1 MDDTS
6 GRTRVLRAIFDVDK
20 PIIGMVHALPL
31 PGSPRFKRY
40 TLHEVYEHGVAE
52 ALRLKEGGVDGLL
65 LENAGDIPFAKP
77 EDIGHETTAAM
88 AILGRLIR
96 EATGLPLGIITVAN
110 AALHSLA
117 VAKACGAQF
126 VRVNQWANAYVANE
140 GIIEGAAARA
150 MRYRAWIEADDV
162 RIFADVHVKHGS
174 HAIVADRP
182 LAEQAIDV
190 EFFDADVLIATGFR
204 SGGATLPEE
213 VEGIRSHVAL
223 PVIVGSGINAD
234 NVGELLALGDGAIVG
249 SSIKIEGKMHSDVD
263 VEKVRTLMA
272 AVRKVRSRTT
282 EFVPTQ

>member
-1 MDDTS
+1 MDEHS
-6 GRTRVLRAIFDVDK
+6 GRTHTLDAIFHVSK
-20 PIIGMVHALPL
+20 PIIGMVHALPM

-40 TLHEVYEHGVAE
+40 KLDEVYAHGVAE
-52 ALRLKEGGVDGLL
+52 ALRLKQGGVDGLL

-88 AILGRLIR
+88 AIMGRMIR

-150 MRYRAWIEADDV
+150 LRYRSWIEADDV

-182 LAEQAIDV
+182 LSEQAVDV
-190 EFFDADVLIATGFR
+190 EFFDADVLIATGYR
-204 SGGATLPEE
+204 SGGATLPSEID
-213 VEGIRSHVAL
+213 GIRNYVTL
-223 PVIVGSGINAD
+223 PVIVGSGID
-234 NVGELLALGDGAIVG
+234 VHNVGELLPLADGAIVG
-249 SSIKIEGKMHSDVD
+249 SSIKVAGKMHSDVD
-263 VEKVRTLMA
+263 VAKVQALMA
-272 AVRKVRSRTT
+272 AVYEVRSR
-282 EFVPTQ
+282 VPAVTPP

>member
-1 MDDTS
+1 MNDHNR
-6 GRTRVLRAIFDVDK
+6 RTRVLHQIFGVEK
-20 PIIGMVHALPL
+20 PIIGMVHALPM
-31 PGSPRFKRY
+31 PGSPRFKHCK
-40 TLHEVYEHGVAE
+40 LQDVYEHGVAE
-52 ALRLKEGGVDGLL
+52 ALRLKEGGIDGLL

-77 EDIGHETTAAM
+77 QDIGHETTTAM

-117 VAKACGAQF
+117 IAKACGAQF

-150 MRYRAWIEADDV
+150 LRYRSWIEAEDV

-190 EFFDADVLIATGFR
+190 EFFDADVLIATGYR
-204 SGGATLPEE
+204 SGGPTLPSE
-213 VEGIRSHVAL
+213 VEGIRSNVSL
-223 PVIVGSGINAD
+223 PVIVGSGID
-234 NVGELLALGDGAIVG
+234 VGNCRDLLMLADGAIVG
-249 SSIKIEGKMHSDVD
+249 SSIKVEGRMHSDVD
-263 VEKVRTLMA
+263 VAKVKALMA
-272 AVRKVRSRTT
+272 AVRAVRS
-282 EFVPTQ
+282 ELAGPVPA

>member
-1 MDDTS
+1 MDENNQH
-6 GRTRVLRAIFDVDK
+6 TRVLYEIFHVNK

-40 TLHEVYEHGVAE
+40 NLKDVYAHGVTE
-52 ALRLKEGGVDGLL
+52 AIRLKEGGVDGVL

-77 EDIGHETTAAM
+77 EDVGHETTAAM
-88 AILGRLIR
+88 AIMGRLIR

-110 AALHSLA
+110 AALQSLA

-150 MRYRAWIEADDV
+150 MRYRSWIEAEDV

-190 EFFDADVLIATGFR
+190 EFFDADVLIATGYR
-204 SGGATLPEE
+204 SGGATMPAE
-213 VEGIRSHVAL
+213 VEGIRKHVAL
-223 PVIVGSGINAD
+223 PVIVGSGIDAN
-234 NVGELLALGDGAIVG
+234 NCRELLELADGAIVG
-249 SSIKIEGKMHSDVD
+249 SSIKVAGKMHSDVD
-263 VEKVRTLMA
+263 VEKVRALMA
-272 AVRKVRSRTT
+272 AVREVRNQTNHLAT
-282 EFVPTQ
+282 V

>member
-1 MDDTS
+1 MDEHS
-6 GRTRVLRAIFDVDK
+6 QRTRVLDEIFHVSK
-20 PIIGMVHALPL
+20 PVIGMVHALPM

-40 TLHEVYEHGVAE
+40 TLDEVYMHGVAE

-88 AILGRLIR
+88 SILGRLIR

-150 MRYRAWIEADDV
+150 LRYRSWIEADDV

-182 LAEQAIDV
+182 LSEQAIDV
-190 EFFDADVLIATGFR
+190 EFFDADVLIATGYR
-204 SGGATLPEE
+204 SGGPTLPSE

-223 PVIVGSGINAD
+223 PVVVGSGIDVNNCAP
-234 NVGELLALGDGAIVG
+234 LLALADGAIVG
-249 SSIKIEGKMHSDVD
+249 SSIKVEGKMHSDVD
-263 VEKVRTLMA
+263 VEKVRALMA
-272 AVRKVRSRTT
+272 AVRKVRSHTAKI
-282 EFVPTQ
+282 VPI

>member
-1 MDDTS
+1 MADATR
-6 GRTRVLRAIFDVDK
+6 RTRVLDEVFHVDK
-20 PIIGMVHALPL
+20 PIVGMVHALPM

-40 TLHEVYEHGVAE
+40 QLRDVYDHGVAE
-52 ALRLKEGGVDGLL
+52 AVRLKEGGVDGLL

-150 MRYRAWIEADDV
+150 LRYRSWIEADDV

-182 LAEQAIDV
+182 LSEQAVDV
-190 EFFDADVLIATGFR
+190 EFFDADVLIATGYR
-204 SGGATLPEE
+204 SGSATMPEE
-213 VEGIRSHVAL
+213 VEGIRRHVAL
-223 PVIVGSGINAD
+223 PVIVGSGIDVANCAQ
-234 NVGELLALGDGAIVG
+234 LLALADGAIVG
-249 SSIKIEGKMHSDVD
+249 SSLKVEGKMHSDVD
-263 VEKVRTLMA
+263 VEKVRALMA
-272 AVRKVRSRTT
+272 AVREVRASTRD
-282 EFVPTQ
+282 FAPV